1 MALSKLINK
10 KWLVLAAILLSSA
23 LVLPIFS
30 TNLEKNSNENK
41 QDFLVGVTFGSNTTR
56 EAKLLIDKVKSYTN
70 LFVVD
75 SWDISTNKTA
85 MTEICDYAMNADL
98 KVIVYFD
105 FIFYNVTRNIGSTYN
120 SSSWDDYGVTPWH
133 LPWLN
138 NISEK
143 WGNKFLGV
151 YLYDEPG
158 GNQIDRGYW
167 GGNNLT
173 RSGSSIRTFE
183 DVSNY
188 SDAATRFISSINN
201 SRSMRLLTNN
211 SIPEGIKNKLS
222 VFTSD
227 YALYWFDYEA
237 GYNTVFAEISEVR
250 GETSNTQQI
259 ALCRG
264 AANILNKQWGVI
276 IVMASSE
283 PPYLDGGTEMLQ
295 NLITAYDAGADYA
308 LVFNFPPFNDYGA
321 LTNEHFTALEEFW
334 NYIHTYSRKEPK
346 TEEKVAFVLPK
357 DYGWGMRNP
366 EDNMWGVWP
375 ADNLAPIIWDKM
387 TQLIKEHGLKLD
399 ILYEDPRFDFKQK
412 YQKIYY
418 WNGTTS

>member
-1 MALSKLINK
+1 MALSKLMNK
-10 KWLVLAAILLSSA
+10 KWSVLATILLSSII
-23 LVLPIFS
+23 VLSILFA
-30 TNLEKNSNENK
+30 NLGNNSDESK
-41 QDFLVGVTFGSNTTR
+41 QELFVGVTFGSNTTR
-56 EAKLLIDKVKSYTN
+56 EAKLLIDKVKDYTN

-75 SWDISTNKTA
+75 SWDISANKTA

-98 KVIVYFD
+98 NVIVYFD

-138 NISEK
+138 NIKEK
-143 WGNKFLGV
+143 WGDKFLGV

-173 RSGSSIRTFE
+173 RSGRSIRTFE
-183 DVSNY
+183 NVSNY

-211 SIPEGIKNKLS
+211 SIPEGIKNRLP

-237 GYNTVFAEISEVR
+237 GYDTVFAEISEVR
-250 GETSNTQQI
+250 GTTSNMQQI
-259 ALCRG
+259 AFCRG
-264 AANILNKQWGVI
+264 AANIQNKQWGVI
-276 IVMASSE
+276 IVMARLD
-283 PPYLDGGTEMLQ
+283 PPYLEGGTEMLQ
-295 NLITAYDAGADYA
+295 NMITAYDAGAEYV

-321 LTNEHFTALEEFW
+321 LAREHFTALEEFW

-366 EDNMWGVWP
+366 EDNIWGFWS
-375 ADNLAPIIWDKM
+375 ADDLAPIIWDKM
-387 TQLIKEHGLKLD
+387 TQLIKEHDLKLD

-412 YQKIYY
+412 YQTIHY